1 MKLGSIMNQNVS
13 ETWSLLF
20 IDYVFTM
27 TDDVG
32 IFQHSI
38 YGIPDLSK
46 GYTTDDNS
54 RALILAV
61 MLFERFKEKK
71 IFKTSL

>member
-1 MKLGSIMNQNVS
+1 MKNKEQG
-13 ETWSLLF
+13 LLF
-20 IDYVFTM
+20 TNYLFAL

-38 YGIPDLSK
+38 YGIPDPGK

-61 MLFERFKEKK
+61 MLFERFKQRK
-71 IFKTSL
+71 F

>member
-1 MKLGSIMNQNVS
+1 MHHKDRDI
-13 ETWSLLF
+13 LF
-20 IDYVFTM
+20 TDYLFAI

-61 MLFERFKEKK
+61 MLFEAFKK
-71 IFKTSL
+71 